1 MTKQMNKCLTKTL
14 PSYQSS
20 SSNDANGVRNRR
32 SRTKETKKKT
42 SHRIC
47 KIIGRRRRKHESS
60 GQTCQLEDSHSSRSI
75 PGLSPAVESGVTY
88 NTSASSSS
96 SRGGSSENNGR
107 TTAAKSVLPAV
118 PAGTEGD
125 ELVFSFCP
133 HKSKKKRNGKNV
145 KLTGPMKLSRRLS

>member
-1 MTKQMNKCLTKTL
+1 MTKQMNRFLTKTL

-20 SSNDANGVRNRR
+20 SSNDANGVRHRR
-32 SRTKETKKKT
+32 SRTKETKKT

-60 GQTCQLEDSHSSRSI
+60 EQTCDLADSHSSRSI
-75 PGLSPAVESGVTY
+75 PGSSPAVESGVTY

-96 SRGGSSENNGR
+96 SRGGSSENNAR